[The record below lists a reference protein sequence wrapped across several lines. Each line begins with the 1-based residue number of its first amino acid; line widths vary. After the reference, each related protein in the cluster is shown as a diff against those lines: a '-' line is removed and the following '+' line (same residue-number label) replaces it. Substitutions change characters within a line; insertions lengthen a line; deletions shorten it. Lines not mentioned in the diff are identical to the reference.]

1 MIRTRPVVKF
11 LFVALAALA
20 ATNALHAAE
29 KKKVLFFAGPPSHG
43 YGSHEHY
50 AGCMLLAKSLQE
62 AMPDYEVDVIRS
74 KWPEKGWLDDAD
86 VLVMYS
92 DGGGG
97 HPVNPHLKEV
107 DEQANR
113 GMGVV
118 CIHYAVEV
126 PKGESGQA
134 LLDWIGGYFET
145 DWSVNPHWV
154 ADFKAMPD
162 HPITRGVKP
171 FQADDEWYY
180 HMRFREGM
188 ADVTPILTAIPPES
202 TLSRPDGPHSGNP
215 HVRAKKGQPQH
226 VAWAAE
232 RPDGGRGFG
241 FTGGHWHWNWGNPDF
256 RKTVLNAIVWCAKD
270 EVPKNGVDAGKVNLD
285 RLLENQDE
293 PKPENLN
300 TEEIKK
306 KYDVSG
312 GMAPANASGGTSS
325 GGNSGSGAKPLFKSE
340 VVTAATKDRGVA
352 VDVNIKGKKELY
364 LVVNDGGD
372 GFGCDWAAW
381 VEPKLVGPKG
391 EKKLTDL
398 KWKFAATDF
407 GQVRVDANAN
417 GGSISIDGKQ
427 PAFGIGTHA
436 NSLIAYDLPEGYER
450 FVAKAAVDDGGV
462 KQGCGTTVQFLVF
475 DSRPAATVIQ
485 PSAQAGGRE
494 PELALEGLD
503 VAEDLVCQLFSHEP
517 MIHSPSNIDVDHLGR
532 IWLCEIVNYRPFA
545 NKDIIP
551 KDTPGDRILVLEDT
565 DADGKS
571 DKSTVFYQGKD
582 IDSPHGICYLGDQ
595 VIVSVGDKVLVFFD
609 DNGDLKADRQEVM
622 FSGISGAQHD
632 HGIHAFVFGPDGKL
646 YFNFGNAG
654 KQIRD
659 RDGKPI
665 VDLAGNEINDSRRPY
680 QEGMIFRCDLDGSN
694 VETLAWNFR
703 NNWEVCIDSFGA
715 LWQSDNDDDGNRGVR
730 INYVMEFGNFG
741 YKDEFTG
748 AGWQSPRTNLEQE
761 IPLRHWHLNDPGV
774 VPNLLQTGG
783 GSPTGITIYEGELLP
798 PVYQGEIIHCD
809 AGPSIVRA
817 YPVEPEGAGYTAEML
832 PMLSGTR
839 DKWFRPSDVSV
850 APDGSILVAD
860 WYDAGVG
867 GHRFVDAE
875 RGRVFR
881 LTVPGQEK
889 YAMPKLDFT
898 APEGAVAALF
908 NPNSA
913 AHALAFMALMKM
925 GEKAQPALQ
934 KAFTESDD
942 PRTRARAMFALGKL
956 RPGTDLAYKTIETA
970 LQDDNVNVR
979 IAALRLARQV
989 YRPVLDEK
997 GVDRT
1002 KNSAALASF
1011 VATAANDAD
1020 PALRREAAIAL
1031 RTLGSYASPD
1041 LWAALAQQ
1049 YDGEDRW
1056 YLEALGI
1063 GAAGRWD
1070 EFLGAYL
1077 NSAGADLREKR
1088 VRDIVW
1094 RSRAS
1099 STPTLLTG
1107 AILDPATPEEELPRL
1122 IRSLDFQS
1130 GPIVQPA
1137 LLALSF
1143 APIADPKRAAFVHQE
1158 ALSRLSSDAIGNRR
1172 GELLASLSTLD
1183 VDPSYVSLVKRF
1195 GLVELYPRL
1204 LEAAIAAPESQTAAE
1219 AMQALLDGNQEQALI
1234 AKLKELDAPQAAA
1247 LVRSLGVAQ
1256 SPKSLE
1262 ILIPIVLDKERDLEV
1277 RRQAVRAAATT
1288 KQGAQRLLDHAEKGR
1303 IDAELKVAAGASLYA
1318 STDSGIRDAATKYF
1332 PLPQPVAG
1340 EKIPPVAD
1348 LIKRNGNA
1356 GSGQKVYLAE
1366 KSQCAK
1372 CHVIG
1377 DQGKEVGPNLS
1388 EIGSKLSPQAL
1399 YESILYPSAGISHN
1413 YETWTYVLSD
1423 GSVVTGIPVSDTA
1436 TEVVVKTSEGVSKTI
1451 AKTEV
1456 EESKKSE
1463 VSLMPADL
1471 HAQMK
1476 IAELVDLV
1484 EYLKAQKA
1492 KQ

>member
-1 MIRTRPVVKF
+1 MIPTRLVLKF

-20 ATNALHAAE
+20 TANALHAAE
-29 KKKVLFFAGPPSHG
+29 KKKIVFFAGPPSHG

-62 AMPDYEVDVIRS
+62 GMPDYEVDVVRS
-74 KWPEKGWLDDAD
+74 NWPAEGWLDEAD
-86 VLVMYS
+86 VLIMYS

-97 HPVNPHLKEV
+97 HPVNAHLKEV
-107 DEQANR
+107 DEQAKR
-113 GMGVV
+113 GMGIV

-126 PKGESGQA
+126 PIGDSGKA
-134 LLDWIGGYFET
+134 FLDWIGGYFET
-145 DWSVNPHWV
+145 DWSVNPHWE
-154 ADFKAMPD
+154 ADFAKLPD

-171 FQADDEWYY
+171 FKADDEWYY

-188 ADVTPILTAIPPES
+188 EGVTPILTAVPPES

-215 HVRAKKGQPQH
+215 HVRAEKGKPQH

-270 EVPKNGVDAGKVNLD
+270 EVPKNGVESGKVGLD
-285 RLLENQDE
+285 RLLENQDD

-300 TEEIKK
+300 TEEIKN
-306 KYDVSG
+306 KYKVSG
-312 GMAPANASGGTSS
+312 GMAPASSKSGKD
-325 GGNSGSGAKPLFKSE
+325 AKPLFKSE
-340 VVTAATKDRGVA
+340 VVTAATKDRGVPVE
-352 VDVNIKGKKELY
+352 VDIKGRKELY
-364 LVVNDGGD
+364 LVVNDAGD

-381 VEPKLVGPKG
+381 VEPKLVGPAG
-391 EKKLTDL
+391 EKKLTEL

-407 GQVRVDANAN
+407 GQVRVDANPN
-417 GGSISIDGKQ
+417 GGSISIDGKK
-427 PAFGIGTHA
+427 PAFGIGAHA

-450 FVAKAAVDDGGV
+450 FVAKAAVDDGGAN
-462 KQGCGTTVQFLVF
+462 QGCGTTVQFLVF

-494 PELALEGLD
+494 PEQALEGLD

-517 MIHSPSNIDVDHLGR
+517 MIHSPSNVDVDHLGR

-545 NKDIIP
+545 NKDVIP
-551 KDTPGDRILVLEDT
+551 ADTQGDRILVLEDT
-565 DADGKS
+565 NGDGQS

-582 IDSPHGICYLGDQ
+582 IDSPHGICYLGDR

-659 RDGKPI
+659 KDGKPI
-665 VDLAGNEINDSRRPY
+665 VDLAGNEINDSRKPY
-680 QEGMIFRCDLDGSN
+680 QEGMVFRCDLDGSN
-694 VETLAWNFR
+694 VETLAWDFR
-703 NNWEVCIDSFGA
+703 NNWEVCIDSFGT

-730 INYVMEFGNFG
+730 INYVMEYGNFG
-741 YKDEFTG
+741 YRDEITG
-748 AGWQSPRTNLEQE
+748 AGWQSPRTNLEEE

-783 GSPTGITIYEGELLP
+783 GSPTGITVYEGKLLP
-798 PVYQGEIIHCD
+798 EVYQGEILHCD

-817 YPVEPEGAGYTAEML
+817 YPAEPAGAGYTAEML
-832 PMLSGTR
+832 PMLTGTR

-850 APDGSILVAD
+850 APDGSVLVAD

-881 LTVPGQEK
+881 LTVPGHEK
-889 YAMPKLDFT
+889 YEMPKFDFST
-898 APEGAVAALF
+898 PDGAVVALL

-925 GEKAQPALQ
+925 GEKAEPALQ
-934 KAFTESDD
+934 KAFAESQD
-942 PRTRARAMFALGKL
+942 PRSRSRAMFALGKL
-956 RPGTDLAYKTIETA
+956 PVGSPELAKRTIEKAQT
-970 LQDDNVNVR
+970 DDNPNVR
-979 IAALRLARQV
+979 IAALRLAREV
-989 YRPVLDEK
+989 YRTEP
-997 GVDRT
+997 G
-1002 KNSAALASF
+1002 ALSGF
-1011 VATAANDAD
+1011 VATAAKDAD
-1020 PALRREAAIAL
+1020 PAVRREAAIAL
-1031 RTLGSYASPD
+1031 RTLGDAASPD
-1041 LWAALAQQ
+1041 TWVALAQQ

-1063 GAAGRWD
+1063 GATGRWD

-1077 NSAGADLREKR
+1077 SSAGGDLRDKK

-1094 RSRAS
+1094 RSRAGA
-1099 STPTLLTG
+1099 TPTLLTG
-1107 AILDPATPEEELPRL
+1107 MILDPATPEEELPRL

-1143 APIADPKRAAFVHQE
+1143 APIADEKRAAYVHQE
-1158 ALSRLSSDAIGNRR
+1158 ALSRLSSDAIGDRR
-1172 GELLASLSTLD
+1172 GELLASLSNLP
-1183 VDPSYVSLVKRF
+1183 VDAGYVSLVKRF
-1195 GLVELYPRL
+1195 GLAELYPRL
-1204 LEAAIAAPESQTAAE
+1204 VETAIAAPESQTAAE
-1219 AMQALLDGNQEQALI
+1219 AMQALLDQNQEQALI
-1234 AKLKELDAPQAAA
+1234 AKLKELDAPQAVA
-1247 LVRSLGVAQ
+1247 LVRALGVAQ
-1256 SPKSLE
+1256 NPKALE
-1262 ILIPIVLDKERDLEV
+1262 ILVPIVLDKERDLEV
-1277 RRQAVRAAATT
+1277 RRQAVRAAAST
-1288 KQGAQRLLDHAEKGR
+1288 KQGAQRLLEHAEKGR
-1303 IDAELKVAAGASLYA
+1303 IDAELKVAAGAALYA
-1318 STDSGIRDAATKYF
+1318 SADSGIRDAAAKYF
-1332 PLPQPVAG
+1332 PVPQPVSG
-1340 EKIPPVAD
+1340 EQVPPIAE
-1348 LIKRNGNA
+1348 LLKRNGA
-1356 GSGQKVYLAE
+1356 ADAGQKVYLAE
-1366 KSQCAK
+1366 KAQCAK

-1388 EIGSKLSPQAL
+1388 EIGSKLTAQAL

-1436 TEVVVKTSEGVSKTI
+1436 TEVVVKTSEGISKTVP
-1451 AKTEV
+1451 KSDV
-1456 EESKKSE
+1456 ETSKKSD

-1476 IAELVDLV
+1476 VSDLVDLV
-1484 EYLKAQKA
+1484 EYLKTLKA
-1492 KQ
+1492 KQP